1 MKILPGFNLPMVL
14 EVLHAQWIAHSPIL
28 FSNSSWSLSQNR
40 DLLSF
45 KVLQV
50 LISFSFFLSSP
61 PKLMP
66 ILCFVVGWYR
76 ASGGSSYFAVAPLY
90 APQLAC
96 RLLQGCE
103 TLLTFRCTSS
113 RTPVYPAG
121 YDVRV
126 GHNKCYEQELSKD
139 VLAQL
144 QYRNQSVRHLMLVL
158 VCTSTYATT
167 CTRWL

>member
-1 MKILPGFNLPMVL
+1 
-14 EVLHAQWIAHSPIL
+14 
-28 FSNSSWSLSQNR
+28 
-40 DLLSF
+40 
-45 KVLQV
+45 
-50 LISFSFFLSSP
+50 
-61 PKLMP
+61 MP

-113 RTPVYPAG
+113 RIPVYPAS

-126 GHNKCYEQELSKD
+126 MVGVTTSVTNKSKD

-144 QYRNQSVRHLMLVL
+144 QYRNQSVRHLMLFYPYLSAHLLTQQRARANYNQQVPPPRAAKHGTPCML
-158 VCTSTYATT
+158 LYRCLLLFVF
-167 CTRWL
+167 